1 VLFTTTPVLP
11 GRTYREVALV
21 VGGSPLCNG
30 SSNSNVG
37 NAYNAAGRLLAEQAI
52 FFGCNAV
59 IGIHVVMGDGL
70 YILMTGTAIQL
81 EDEPFPTQE
90 VQQEERPQERW
101 FRPWMA
107 ETWDFLTDRLNDL

>member
-1 VLFTTTPVLP
+1 MLFTTTPVLP
-11 GRTYREVALV
+11 GRTYREVGLV

-30 SSNSNVG
+30 PTKSNVC

-52 FFGCNAV
+52 SFGCNAV
-59 IGIHVVMGDGL
+59 IGIHVVVGDGL

-81 EDEPFPTQE
+81 EGEPAVGEPDAEGKSQE
-90 VQQEERPQERW
+90 GW

-107 ETWDFLTDRLNDL
+107 ETWDFLADHLKDL